1 MDNAQLYLSLV
12 RPSMIPVVG
21 ESADDLFRQ
30 QIEVTGWK
38 WGFHNVDEQ
47 KEAERKREEYG
58 KRASYLEESSRSRN
72 MKASLKRL
80 QGRREQE
87 EAAAKFQKEMDKLDP
102 QDPTQLA
109 KWVKLADDAATKFNE
124 IGESTEKAVQ
134 EATQDQD
141 LAEEVRR
148 KRERAKMSE
157 SERRRSDAHDK
168 EVAQRERAIELEN
181 LKFSFSFTKRIDLA
195 TTQMLNSMKAGDVF
209 PLAIFTMHQ
218 YSSNNP
224 MSLVIKIE
232 GLRLMKYGFAV
243 DTTDTMTDLKE
254 EWSCDFKG
262 FSYVYQNRRSFA
274 KQSLGGVSDAKQ
286 IAAKAA
292 TQGTVRA
299 FVMMPRKI

>member
-1 MDNAQLYLSLV
+1 
-12 RPSMIPVVG
+12 
-21 ESADDLFRQ
+21 
-30 QIEVTGWK
+30 
-38 WGFHNVDEQ
+38 
-47 KEAERKREEYG
+47 
-58 KRASYLEESSRSRN
+58 

>member
-38 WGFHNVDEQ
+38 WEFHNLKEQ
-47 KEAERKREEYG
+47 KEAAKKREIYAQRAEFLETSSSTRKKQASIERLKEQQ
-58 KRASYLEESSRSRN
+58 KRFEAIDKYNDSVKNLDRN
-72 MKASLKRL
+72 
-80 QGRREQE
+80 
-87 EAAAKFQKEMDKLDP
+87 DP
-102 QDPTQLA
+102 ANLA
-109 KWVKLADDAATKFNE
+109 KWIKAYEDKDEAFKTITKD
-124 IGESTEKAVQ
+124 TEKAIRDLDVDQ
-134 EATQDQD
+134 EA
-141 LAEEVRR
+141 AERARVA
-148 KRERAKMSE
+148 RERRQETAQQRYTRE
-157 SERRRSDAHDK
+157 ETERQ
-168 EVAQRERAIELEN
+168 EFELELEN
-181 LKFSFSFTKRIDLA
+181 QKFSFSFTKRIDIA

-218 YSSNNP
+218 YSANNP

-232 GLRLMKYGFAV
+232 GLRLMNYGFAV
-243 DTTDTMTDLKE
+243 DANDTMTDLKE

-274 KQSLGGVSDAKQ
+274 KPQLGSVSDAKQ

-299 FVMMPRKI
+299 FVMMPRKL

>member
-47 KEAERKREEYG
+47 KEAERKRAEYQ
-58 KRASYLEESSRSRN
+58 KRAGDLGESSRMRG
-72 MKASLKRL
+72 MKADLRRL
-80 QGRREQE
+80 QGQRDIEKANE
-87 EAAAKFQKEMDKLDP
+87 EFERAAAKLDRN
-102 QDPTQLA
+102 DPTQLA
-109 KWVKLADDAATKFNE
+109 KWVKLADLANDKIKE
-124 IGESTEKAVQ
+124 VSESTEKAVSHL
-134 EATQDQD
+134 
-141 LAEEVRR
+141 LAGAELSEETER
-148 KRERAKMSE
+148 KRERARMSE
-157 SERRRSDAHDK
+157 QERRRSDAYDK
-168 EVAQRERAIELEN
+168 EVAERERAIALED

-218 YSSNNP
+218 YSANNP

-232 GLRLMKYGFAV
+232 GLRLMNYGFAV

-274 KQSLGGVSDAKQ
+274 KPTLGGVSDAKQ

-299 FVMMPRKI
+299 FVMMPRKL

>member
-47 KEAERKREEYG
+47 KEAERKREEYS
-58 KRASYLEESSRSRN
+58 KRASYLEESQRSRN
-72 MKASLKRL
+72 MKADLRRL

-87 EAAAKFQKEMDKLDP
+87 RLSEQFRRDADKLDP
-102 QDPTQLA
+102 NDPTQLK
-109 KWVKLADDAATKFNE
+109 KWVELAESATTKMKELGDA
-124 IGESTEKAVQ
+124 TEKAIQ
-134 EATQDQD
+134 ELNEDRD
-141 LAEEVRR
+141 LQEEVRR
-148 KRERAKMSE
+148 KRDRAKMSE
-157 SERRRSDAHDK
+157 QERRRADAYDK
-168 EVAQRERAIELEN
+168 DVADRERAIELEN

-232 GLRLMKYGFAV
+232 GLRLMKYGFVV

-262 FSYVYQNRRSFA
+262 FSYVYQNRRSLA

-299 FVMMPRKI
+299 FVMMPRKL